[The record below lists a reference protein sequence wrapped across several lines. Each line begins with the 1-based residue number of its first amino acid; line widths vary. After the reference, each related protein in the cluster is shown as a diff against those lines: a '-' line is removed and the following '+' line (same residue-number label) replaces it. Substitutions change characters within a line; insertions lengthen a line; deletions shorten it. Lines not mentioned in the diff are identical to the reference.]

1 MKEPLL
7 WIEDEDIRAA
17 LKDMQTYLDITEE
30 DLKRI
35 FQLAL
40 EHAKRRL
47 KKRILVKDVMT
58 KNVIAVKKDTKVSE
72 LIEIL
77 TKNRI
82 SGVPVVDEENRVV
95 GIVSEADLL
104 FTTNT
109 GKIRGLRDFLK
120 RLIGEGYS
128 TLATPLPG
136 DLKVED
142 IMTSPVITASPDMDI
157 EEASK
162 ILSEKRIKR
171 LPVVDENG
179 KLIGIIT
186 RHDLVSAIGYEA

>member
-58 KNVIAVKKDTKVSE
+58 KNVIAVKKDTKVTE

-82 SGVPVVDEENRVV
+82 SGVPVVDEENRVL

-104 FTTNT
+104 FTTKT
-109 GKIRGLRDFLK
+109 GKIRGLREFLK
-120 RLIGEGYS
+120 RLIGEEYS
-128 TLATPLPG
+128 TLATPFSG

-186 RHDLVSAIGYEA
+186 RHDLVSAIGHEA

>member
-1 MKEPLL
+1 LL

-104 FTTNT
+104 FTTKT

-120 RLIGEGYS
+120 RLIGEEYS
-128 TLATPLPG
+128 TLATPLSG

-142 IMTSPVITASPDMDI
+142 IMTSPVITASPYMDI

>member
-17 LKDMQTYLDITEE
+17 LRDMQTYLDITEE

-77 TKNRI
+77 SKNRI

-104 FTTNT
+104 FTTKT

-120 RLIGEGYS
+120 RLIGEEYS
-128 TLATPLPG
+128 TLTTPLPG

-171 LPVVDENG
+171 LPVVDKNG

>member
-1 MKEPLL
+1 MKEPLI
-7 WIEDEDIRAA
+7 WIEDEDLRAA

-58 KNVIAVKKDTKVSE
+58 KNVITVKKDTKVSE

-77 TKNRI
+77 SKNRI
-82 SGVPVVDEENRVV
+82 SGVPVVDEKNRVV

-104 FTTNT
+104 FTTKT

-120 RLIGEGYS
+120 RLIGEEYS
-128 TLATPLPG
+128 TLATPLSG

-186 RHDLVSAIGYEA
+186 RHDLISAIGYEA

>member
-47 KKRILVKDVMT
+47 KKRILIKDVMT

-82 SGVPVVDEENRVV
+82 SGIPVVDEENRVI

-104 FTTNT
+104 FTTKT
-109 GKIRGLRDFLK
+109 GKIRGLREFLK
-120 RLIGEGYS
+120 RLIGEEYS
-128 TLATPLPG
+128 TLATPLSG

-157 EEASK
+157 EEAFK

-186 RHDLVSAIGYEA
+186 RHDLVSAIGHEA

>member
-17 LKDMQTYLDITEE
+17 LRDMQTYLDITEE

-47 KKRILVKDVMT
+47 KKRILVKDVMS

-82 SGVPVVDEENRVV
+82 SGVPVVDEENRVL
-95 GIVSEADLL
+95 GIVIEADLL
-104 FTTNT
+104 FTTKT

-120 RLIGEGYS
+120 RLIGEEYS
-128 TLATPLPG
+128 TLATPLSG

>member
-47 KKRILVKDVMT
+47 KKRILVKNVMT

-82 SGVPVVDEENRVV
+82 SGVPVVDEENRVI

-104 FTTNT
+104 FTTKT

-120 RLIGEGYS
+120 RLVGEEFT
-128 TLATPLPG
+128 TLTTPLHG

-186 RHDLVSAIGYEA
+186 RHDLVSAIGHEA

>member
-47 KKRILVKDVMT
+47 KKRILIKDVMT

-82 SGVPVVDEENRVV
+82 SGVPVVDEENRVI

-104 FTTNT
+104 FTTKT
-109 GKIRGLRDFLK
+109 GKIRGLREFLK
-120 RLIGEGYS
+120 RLIGEEYS
-128 TLATPLPG
+128 TLATPLSG

-142 IMTSPVITASPDMDI
+142 IMTSTVITASPDMDI

>member
-47 KKRILVKDVMT
+47 KKRILIKDVMT

-82 SGVPVVDEENRVV
+82 SGVPVVDEENRVI

-104 FTTNT
+104 FTTKT
-109 GKIRGLRDFLK
+109 GKIRGLREFLK
-120 RLIGEGYS
+120 RLIGEEYS
-128 TLATPLPG
+128 TLATPLSG

>member
-17 LKDMQTYLDITEE
+17 LRDMQTYLDITEE

-47 KKRILVKDVMT
+47 KKRILVKDVMS

-82 SGVPVVDEENRVV
+82 SGVPVVDEENRVL
-95 GIVSEADLL
+95 GIVTEADLL
-104 FTTNT
+104 FTTKT

-120 RLIGEGYS
+120 RLIGEEYS
-128 TLATPLPG
+128 TLATPLSG

>member
-47 KKRILVKDVMT
+47 KKRILIKDVMT

-82 SGVPVVDEENRVV
+82 SGVPVVDEENRVI
-95 GIVSEADLL
+95 GIASEADLL
-104 FTTNT
+104 FTTKS
-109 GKIRGLRDFLK
+109 GKIRGLREFLK
-120 RLIGEGYS
+120 RLIGEEYS
-128 TLATPLPG
+128 TLSTPLSG

-162 ILSEKRIKR
+162 ILSENRIKR

>member
-58 KNVIAVKKDTKVSE
+58 KNVIAVKKDTKVTE

-82 SGVPVVDEENRVV
+82 SGVPVVDEENRVL

-104 FTTNT
+104 FTTKT
-109 GKIRGLRDFLK
+109 GKIRGLREFLK
-120 RLIGEGYS
+120 RLIGEEYS
-128 TLATPLPG
+128 TLATPLSG

-186 RHDLVSAIGYEA
+186 RHDLVSAIGHEA

>member
-30 DLKRI
+30 DLKKI

-58 KNVIAVKKDTKVSE
+58 KNVIAVKKDTKVRE

-82 SGVPVVDEENRVV
+82 SGIPVVDEENRVI

-104 FTTNT
+104 FATKT
-109 GKIRGLRDFLK
+109 GKIRGLREFLK
-120 RLIGEGYS
+120 RLIGEEYS
-128 TLATPLPG
+128 TLATPLSG

-162 ILSEKRIKR
+162 ILSEKKIKR

>member
-82 SGVPVVDEENRVV
+82 SGVPVVDEENRVI

-104 FTTNT
+104 FTTKT
-109 GKIRGLRDFLK
+109 GKIRGLREFLK
-120 RLIGEGYS
+120 RLIGEEYS
-128 TLATPLPG
+128 TLATPLSG

-186 RHDLVSAIGYEA
+186 RHDLVSAIGHEA

>member
-1 MKEPLL
+1 MKEPLI

-77 TKNRI
+77 SKNRI

-104 FTTNT
+104 FTTKT

-120 RLIGEGYS
+120 RLIGEEYS
-128 TLATPLPG
+128 TLATPLSG

>member
-47 KKRILVKDVMT
+47 KKRILIKDVMT

-82 SGVPVVDEENRVV
+82 SGIPVVDEENRVI

-104 FTTNT
+104 FTTKT
-109 GKIRGLRDFLK
+109 GKIRGLREFLK
-120 RLIGEGYS
+120 RLIGEEYS
-128 TLATPLPG
+128 TLATPLSG

>member
-1 MKEPLL
+1 MKERLL

-58 KNVIAVKKDTKVSE
+58 KNVIAVKKDTKVRE

-82 SGVPVVDEENRVV
+82 SGVPVVDEENRVI

-104 FTTNT
+104 FTTKT
-109 GKIRGLRDFLK
+109 GKIRGLREFLK
-120 RLIGEGYS
+120 RLIGEEYS
-128 TLATPLPG
+128 TLATPLSG